1 MKVAKVVPLYKDG
14 DKHMFTNYRPIS
26 LLSQFSKVLEKNF
39 VQKLDEFIEK
49 KKQLLN
55 ESQYGFCSGR
65 STASATMNIVE
76 DIVNATDNKKH
87 TIGVFIDLK
96 KAFDTV
102 DHSILL
108 SKLKLYGVR
117 GIVLDWLSSYL
128 NKRQQYVQYNNNKS
142 NNMQIKCGIPQG
154 SVLGP
159 KLFILYINDICDVS
173 KLLNFVLFADD
184 TNIYLSGNDLNEL
197 VISMEQEMVKVK
209 EWFDINRLSLNLKK
223 TKFMIFGNRK
233 KDDSIV
239 LSIAGTKIMKVRE
252 FRFLGVLLDEGLTW
266 KPHILYIQK
275 KISKSIF
282 VLNKVKRVRL

>member
-1 MKVAKVVPLYKDG
+1 M
-14 DKHMFTNYRPIS
+14 N
-26 LLSQFSKVLEKNF
+26 LL
-39 VQKLDEFIEK
+39 K

-55 ESQYGFCSGR
+55 ECQYGFRSGR

-96 KAFDTV
+96 KAFDTI

-108 SKLKLYGVR
+108 LKLQLYGVR

-128 NKRQQYVQYNNNKS
+128 NKRQHYVQYNNNKS
-142 NNMQIKCGIPQG
+142 NNMQIQCGIPQG

-197 VISMEQEMVKVK
+197 VISMEQEMVKHAPG
-209 EWFDINRLSLNLKK
+209 RA
-223 TKFMIFGNRK
+223 GGGGRK
-233 KDDSIV
+233 V
-239 LSIAGTKIMKVRE
+239 
-252 FRFLGVLLDEGLTW
+252 
-266 KPHILYIQK
+266 
-275 KISKSIF
+275 
-282 VLNKVKRVRL
+282 

>member
-1 MKVAKVVPLYKDG
+1 MNCIVKPLSYIFNLSFQSGIFPNRMKVAKVVPLYKDG

-26 LLSQFSKVLEKNF
+26 LLSQFSKVLEKKF

-55 ESQYGFCSGR
+55 ESQYGFRLGR

-209 EWFDINRLSLNLKK
+209 EWFDINRLS
-223 TKFMIFGNRK
+223 
-233 KDDSIV
+233 
-239 LSIAGTKIMKVRE
+239 
-252 FRFLGVLLDEGLTW
+252 
-266 KPHILYIQK
+266 
-275 KISKSIF
+275 
-282 VLNKVKRVRL
+282 

>member
-26 LLSQFSKVLEKNF
+26 LLSQFSKVLEKKF

-55 ESQYGFCSGR
+55 ESQYGFRLGR

-252 FRFLGVLLDEGLTW
+252 FRFLGVLLDEEFTW